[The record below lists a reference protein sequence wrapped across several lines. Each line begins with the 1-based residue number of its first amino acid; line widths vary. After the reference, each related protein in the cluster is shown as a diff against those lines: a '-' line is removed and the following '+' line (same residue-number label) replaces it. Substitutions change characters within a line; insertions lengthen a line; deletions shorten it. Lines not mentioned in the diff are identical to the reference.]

1 MQNELREKANNY
13 ITENGVKSN
22 FICIRLGIDVAFFC
36 RWRKGYKHLNDEH
49 YQALNDYLL
58 SKGY

>member
-1 MQNELREKANNY
+1 MQNELREKVNNY
-13 ITENGVKSN
+13 IMENGVKSK
-22 FICIRLGIDVAFFC
+22 FICTLLGIDISFFS
-36 RWRKGYKHLNDEH
+36 RWRKGHKHLNDEH